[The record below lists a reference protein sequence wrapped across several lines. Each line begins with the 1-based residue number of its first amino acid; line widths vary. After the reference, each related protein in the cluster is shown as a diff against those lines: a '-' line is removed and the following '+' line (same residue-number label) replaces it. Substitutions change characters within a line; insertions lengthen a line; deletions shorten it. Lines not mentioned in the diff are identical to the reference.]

1 MTSNQ
6 PDPWQGPDDPGGFVP
21 PPRYPHPQGQQPD
34 EHSRRERQRE
44 NQRDGQRE
52 PKPEPRRAVPR
63 PKSVRPPASSPAG
76 RAIPALPG
84 RAPMAPGLLVL
95 LVVGAV
101 LVVGSLAL
109 VVPFLLDATGSGGL
123 TVGFVLS
130 LFPLGIVLL
139 AVFAVDRWE
148 PEPRGLLLFA
158 LAWGAAVA
166 VAATT
171 LIQPL
176 FMTAFGPRGASQA
189 RTLEFLAT
197 VQAPIVEEVAKGL
210 GLLILMLAA
219 RKYFDGPVDGIV
231 FGMTIAA
238 GFAFTENILYFG
250 RLYDQTEGSAA
261 SLAVIFTLRGVLS
274 PFAHAMFTGATGL
287 VMGLAARRWS
297 PWLAVVSFAVGL
309 VPAMLLHNIW
319 NGAGEDFFIL
329 YAVVQIPL
337 FAASVV
343 GVYLLRRADAR
354 LTHRRLVEYAD
365 AGWFTPL
372 EVDMLA
378 TPRGRSA
385 GLRWAA
391 SVGRRPEM
399 VQFIRAATDLAYT
412 RQRVLSGRDITGHA
426 STERALLE
434 RIVQLRAAVTG
445 IPSHQRPL

>member
-6 PDPWQGPDDPGGFVP
+6 PDPWQGPEDPGGFVP
-21 PPRYPHPQGQQPD
+21 PPRFPPQGQQQP
-34 EHSRRERQRE
+34 EATHGRESSRKESPR
-44 NQRDGQRE
+44 
-52 PKPEPRRAVPR
+52 EPRREPHRPGVAR
-63 PKSVRPPASSPAG
+63 PKSARPPASAPAA
-76 RAIPALPG
+76 RAVPALPG
-84 RAPMAPGLLVL
+84 RPPMAPGLVVL
-95 LVVGAV
+95 LVAGAV
-101 LVVGSLAL
+101 LIVGSLAL

-139 AVFAVDRWE
+139 AVFAIDRWE
-148 PEPRGLLLFA
+148 PEPRGLLVFA

-176 FMTAFGPRGASQA
+176 FMAVFGPRGASEA
-189 RTLEFLAT
+189 RTMEFLAT

-250 RLYDQTEGSAA
+250 RLYDQTGGSAA

-287 VMGLAARRWS
+287 VMGLAARRWN
-297 PWLAVVSFAVGL
+297 PWLAVVSFGVGL

-319 NGAGEDFFIL
+319 NGSGEDFFIL

-399 VQFIRAATDLAYT
+399 VQFIRVATDLAYT
-412 RQRVLSGRDITGHA
+412 RQRVLSGRDIAGHA

-434 RIVQLRAAVTG
+434 RVVQLRAAVTG
-445 IPSHQRPL
+445 IPAHQRPL